1 MEFSLST
8 LVVGSAIASDATRRI
23 VELYDG
29 ELACG
34 QKFLR
39 FSHPGRRCPSFAPP
53 DCAPGE
59 RRCQEI
65 FAWPLPAFGR
75 CFYLRIRYVPID
87 CSFCQ
92 VAGYPAAWQYPWHLP
107 PTLSPFGF
115 DRAYRPNASCGPCR
129 AGLSSRSFS
138 EEGSPRG
145 TSGRITRSDVC
156 RRRDQS
162 RI

>member
-29 ELACG
+29 ELARG

-59 RRCQEI
+59 RRCQEK
-65 FAWPLPAFGR
+65 FSWPLPAFGR
-75 CFYLRIRYVPID
+75 CFTYR
-87 CSFCQ
+87 
-92 VAGYPAAWQYPWHLP
+92 
-107 PTLSPFGF
+107 FGM
-115 DRAYRPNASCGPCR
+115 CR
-129 AGLSSRSFS
+129 LVVHFVRLLAIQQPGNTH
-138 EEGSPRG
+138 G
-145 TSGRITRSDVC
+145 I
-156 RRRDQS
+156 
-162 RI
+162 

>member
-53 DCAPGE
+53 DCSPGE

-75 CFYLRIRYVPID
+75 CFYFPIRYVPIG

-107 PTLSPFGF
+107 HPPAAG
-115 DRAYRPNASCGPCR
+115 RPPG
-129 AGLSSRSFS
+129 GLSGAVAGGVFGEAFFAEAKRSP
-138 EEGSPRG
+138 ELWIR
-145 TSGRITRSDVC
+145 
-156 RRRDQS
+156 
-162 RI
+162 